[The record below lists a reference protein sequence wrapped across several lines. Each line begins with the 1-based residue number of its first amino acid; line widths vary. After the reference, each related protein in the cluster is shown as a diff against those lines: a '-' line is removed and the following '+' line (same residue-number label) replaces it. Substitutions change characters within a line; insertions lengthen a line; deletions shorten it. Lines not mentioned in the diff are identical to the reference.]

1 MRVSSAPPLVVA
13 SFVWQP
19 RAAAFVS
26 TVICKATYELRQGVS
41 PLVMTPAAPLPE
53 DLYWED
59 NRTGSIHTPAD
70 FAPFKRHVD
79 VLLGGHAYTPPG
91 QASEFF
97 VARFAVGTINKAIAV
112 HGDRHWRPDGSLS
125 EPVPFTKMPL
135 RWERAAGGPTTWN
148 PVGVPVSK
156 QGQWPAPNLEPV
168 GFRLQSPTQLGPPIG
183 FGALAPYWPTR
194 AEHLKQHGRGW
205 VHEKWF
211 ERPLPPDVDA
221 AYFNVAPFDQQ
232 IAKLP
237 SPMQVVLVHLH
248 PKSPRLSTVL
258 EDVCPVAVVKR
269 SGGAPQEISMR
280 CDTLFVDTDRGTCTL
295 TWRASVPLRHPL
307 EDVSVIVH
315 AMRGGASDQAP
326 LTPPPI
332 RSQTPPQRP
341 ASTHSPAIT
350 PPVVISELAEAPT
363 FKGSAKQAAPIPL
376 DIDDSITLDA
386 PELLLPIEDMET
398 APASQ
403 GRAEELAPRSTKDLG
418 AEMLAQESRPSTL
431 PPLSGS
437 VLPFKSGTETRA
449 QESRPST
456 LPPHPGPG
464 LPFKSGSETL
474 AQESR
479 PSTLPPLPGPGLPFK
494 SANPTITSTT
504 EAPEAP
510 RAPKHRRIATLVPG
524 PTPAA
529 SPPPRRPT
537 LPFTTAAPKAA
548 SKPSATP
555 PAPVALG
562 DDARWSTVPAHDVA
576 PTHTP
581 VLPFVASS
589 PTAAPWTDGRPSDAR
604 PSNEEGTGGPGAGFM
619 HPTTSGL
626 PFKTAP
632 QAEIRDPASMSPL
645 QLAPT
650 PSSPQGEVA
659 PEVHLR
665 PLIDAGSPLSSSA
678 LPFRTASPPA
688 AAPPAT
694 APSEGSGEAASERAE
709 RKPGKGSLSIEQYAR
724 IKMQLWGAHASLS
737 EVLERHGIDEVEWR
751 IHERRQADA
760 LAAEEREG
768 RCDLALALMAAFEA
782 SQAQSST
789 ADLVRDER
797 S

>member
-19 RAAAFVS
+19 RTAAFVS

-41 PLVMTPAAPLPE
+41 PLVMAPSAPLPE
-53 DLYWED
+53 DLYWAE
-59 NRTGSIHTPAD
+59 NRIGSVHTPGD

-97 VARFAVGTINKAIAV
+97 VARLAVGTINKAIAV
-112 HGDRHWRPDGSLS
+112 HGDRHWRPDGRLS

-148 PVGVPVSK
+148 PVGVPASK

-168 GFRLQSPTQLGPPIG
+168 GFRLQSPMQLGLPIG

-194 AEHLKQHGRGW
+194 AEHLKQHGRSW
-205 VHEKWF
+205 VHETWY

-237 SPMQVVLVHLH
+237 SPVQVVLVHLH
-248 PKSPRLSTVL
+248 PRIPRLSTVL
-258 EDVCPVAVVKR
+258 EDVYPVAVVTR

-295 TWRASVPLRHPL
+295 TWRASVPLKHPQ
-307 EDVSVIVH
+307 EDLAVIVN
-315 AMRGGASDQAP
+315 ATRGGASEQAP
-326 LTPPPI
+326 LTPQSV
-332 RSQTPPQRP
+332 RGQTPPQRP
-341 ASTHSPAIT
+341 ASTRSPGIT
-350 PPVVISELAEAPT
+350 PPVVFSELAAAPT
-363 FKGSAKQAAPIPL
+363 SKGSAKQTAPIPL
-376 DIDDSITLDA
+376 DIDDSITLDGPA
-386 PELLLPIEDMET
+386 LLLPIEDMAT
-398 APASQ
+398 LPASQ
-403 GRAEELAPRSTKDLG
+403 GRVEELELLEPEEVG
-418 AEMLAQESRPSTL
+418 AQ
-431 PPLSGS
+431 
-437 VLPFKSGTETRA
+437 
-449 QESRPST
+449 
-456 LPPHPGPG
+456 
-464 LPFKSGSETL
+464 TL
-474 AQESR
+474 AQESQ
-479 PSTLPPLPGPGLPFK
+479 PSASPSGPVLPFK
-494 SANPTITSTT
+494 GANSIPVT
-504 EAPEAP
+504 EAPPAP
-510 RAPKHRRIATLVPG
+510 RAPNYRRTATLVPG
-524 PTPAA
+524 PTPAT
-529 SPPPRRPT
+529 SPPRRRPT
-537 LPFTTAAPKAA
+537 LPFMTAAPRVAPGPE
-548 SKPSATP
+548 PSAAP
-555 PAPVALG
+555 PAPVALE
-562 DDARWSTVPAHDVA
+562 DDGRWSTLTARDVA

-581 VLPFVASS
+581 ALPFVASS
-589 PTAAPWTDGRPSDAR
+589 PTAAPWTDGSGGSSDAR
-604 PSNEEGTGGPGAGFM
+604 PLNDDRTGGLGAGFM

-632 QAEIRDPASMSPL
+632 QTEVRDPASMSPL
-645 QLAPT
+645 QLTPP
-650 PSSPQGEVA
+650 PSSPRGELA
-659 PEVHLR
+659 PAVELR
-665 PLIDAGSPLSSSA
+665 PLIDAGSQDTRLSSG

-688 AAPPAT
+688 ATPPAT
-694 APSEGSGEAASERAE
+694 APSEGSGEAAAERVE
-709 RKPGKGSLSIEQYAR
+709 RKPGKASLSIEQYAR

-789 ADLVRDER
+789 ADLFRNER
-797 S
+797 G